1 MTGKL
6 MYFSNYGNK
15 ITPSIQLQ
23 LMVEHLDT
31 QINEP
36 ANQTSINVP
45 KVVKLTNKKRLL
57 YDFRD

>member
-1 MTGKL
+1 MAGKL
-6 MYFSNYGNK
+6 MYFSNYDNK

-45 KVVKLTNKKRLL
+45 KVVMLTKKKRLL
-57 YDFRD
+57 

>member
-1 MTGKL
+1 MAGEL
-6 MYFSNYGNK
+6 MYISNYGNK

-45 KVVKLTNKKRLL
+45 KVVKLTNKKRIL
-57 YDFRD
+57 YDFRN